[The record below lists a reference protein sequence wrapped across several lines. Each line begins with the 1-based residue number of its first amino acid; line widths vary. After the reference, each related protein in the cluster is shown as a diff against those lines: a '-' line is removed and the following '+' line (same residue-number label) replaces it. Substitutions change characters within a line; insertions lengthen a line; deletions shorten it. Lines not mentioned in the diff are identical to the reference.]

1 MIGQLENTPTQ
12 SMQCDLLTEK
22 IGKPQIPRPE
32 EGKKTY
38 LGSLLSLE
46 VVIQQPL
53 VSRKRFV
60 VASWCHP
67 SSQSASCL
75 AASALC
81 LQMNCRS
88 HFLSSERRK
97 FLSLFFLYYWFIT
110 AGKGTYTF
118 VPTENI
124 PLSISR
130 TSLFLPVEGVTW
142 KSQTS
147 VWNAIKVMISRFYIV
162 FCINDIKMFC
172 SCTCLLFTLA

>member
-1 MIGQLENTPTQ
+1 MIYWLRKDSQTSDSKARRG
-12 SMQCDLLTEK
+12 EK
-22 IGKPQIPRPE
+22 P
-32 EGKKTY
+32 Y

-46 VVIQQPL
+46 VIQQPL
-53 VSRKRFV
+53 VSRKKFV
-60 VASWCHP
+60 VASWCYP

-75 AASALC
+75 AASALS

-97 FLSLFFLYYWFIT
+97 FLIFLYYWFIS
-110 AGKGTYTF
+110 AGEGTYTL
-118 VPTENI
+118 VPIENI

-130 TSLFLPVEGVTW
+130 TICLFLPIAGVTQ

-147 VWNAIKVMISRFYIV
+147 VWNAIKVKFSKFYIV
-162 FCINDIKMFC
+162 FCINDIKIFC